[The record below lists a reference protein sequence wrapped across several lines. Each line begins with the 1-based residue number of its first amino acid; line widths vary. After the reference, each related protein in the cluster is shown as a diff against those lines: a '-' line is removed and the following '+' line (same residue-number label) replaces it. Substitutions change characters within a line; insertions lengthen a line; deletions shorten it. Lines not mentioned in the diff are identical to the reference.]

1 MLISLGDAP
10 IHAYQ
15 SVWGK
20 NEIDLSQNDHFF
32 GDGLSDSS
40 FLFPPN
46 QTLYLIGL
54 TVLYLLLVNSGA
66 QHELLRKELQHD
78 FTKGSDKY
86 PENCPQTLLFLDRY
100 SKSIPAD
107 GGSQGTAFAQKAGKV
122 KKDNAKKA
130 CKG

>member
-46 QTLYLIGL
+46 QTVYLFGL
-54 TVLYLLLVNSGA
+54 TVLCVEWIWEPFHVGLGPQPIHPYTSFVAQLISKNSVNSQILG
-66 QHELLRKELQHD
+66 QQVWCLWH
-78 FTKGSDKY
+78 
-86 PENCPQTLLFLDRY
+86 
-100 SKSIPAD
+100 D
-107 GGSQGTAFAQKAGKV
+107 GGSICPSTAY
-122 KKDNAKKA
+122 DW
-130 CKG
+130 C